1 MWPRE
6 TVNGPASLLIL
17 TVEKV
22 ELVYASNVYK
32 IRTQVHMPLASIA
45 SRQDTEQLFS
55 AVKFPNV
62 SQQEKLESYMYMH
75 SFLPYCWTQ

>member
-6 TVNGPASLLIL
+6 TMNGPASLLIL
-17 TVEKV
+17 TAEKV

-32 IRTQVHMPLASIA
+32 IRTQLRMPLASIA

-75 SFLPYCWTQ
+75 IFLPYCWT